1 MPPLDDALS
10 SAVLYVP
17 RVGQD
22 GRRTST
28 VTAWKPAVPG
38 LTEVFHARM
47 VDFAYP
53 PHCHDVWTVLLV
65 DDGAVA
71 YDLDRRERGATPA
84 AVAVLPP
91 GVVHDGRSVRPQG
104 FRKRVLYLDDRHL
117 PERLVGAAVEQSSI
131 ADPELVA
138 QVDAV
143 HRALGD
149 RDDLEAEER
158 LAFVTKRIVEHL
170 DRREPRRRSH
180 ERRIAHEL
188 RDLLDASWADPM
200 TLESAATTIGRSVTH
215 VSRAFTEAFGVPP
228 HAYVVGRRVGE
239 ARRLLLDGRPPAD
252 VAAMTGFVDQAH
264 LTRHFKRHVATTPG
278 RFTARSA

>member
-1 MPPLDDALS
+1 
-10 SAVLYVP
+10 
-17 RVGQD
+17 
-22 GRRTST
+22 

-71 YDLDRRERGATPA
+71 FDLDRRERGATPA
-84 AVAVLPP
+84 SVAVLPP

-104 FRKRVLYLDDRHL
+104 FRKRVLYLDGRHL
-117 PERLVGAAVEQSSI
+117 PDRLIGASVDQSSI
-131 ADPELVA
+131 ADPALVA

-143 HRALGD
+143 HRALGG

-158 LAFVTKRIVEHL
+158 LAFVAKRIVEHL
-170 DRREPRRRSH
+170 DRRAPRPETG
-180 ERRIAHEL
+180 ERRVAHEL
-188 RDLLDASWADPM
+188 RDLLDARWAEPL
-200 TLESAATTIGRSVTH
+200 TLESAAATLGRSVTH
-215 VSRAFTEAFGVPP
+215 VSRAFSAEFGVPP
-228 HAYVVGRRVGE
+228 HAYVVGRRVGG
-239 ARRLLLDGRPPAD
+239 ARRLLLDGVPPAD
-252 VAAMTGFVDQAH
+252 VAAVTGFVDQAH

-278 RFTARSA
+278 RFAARSA

>member
-1 MPPLDDALS
+1 
-10 SAVLYVP
+10 VH
-17 RVGQD
+17 QD
-22 GRRTST
+22 HRRST

-71 YDLDRRERGATPA
+71 YDLDRHERGATPA
-84 AVAVLPP
+84 SVTVLPP

-104 FRKRVLYLDDRHL
+104 FRKRVLYLDGRHL
-117 PERLVGAAVEQSSI
+117 PDRLVGASVDRSTITDAR
-131 ADPELVA
+131 LVA
-138 QVDAV
+138 GVDAV
-143 HRALGD
+143 HRALGR

-158 LAFVTKRIVEHL
+158 LAFVSRRIVGHL
-170 DRREPRRRSH
+170 DRRAPRPQDP
-180 ERRIAHEL
+180 ERRIAHRL
-188 RDLLDASWADPM
+188 RDLLDASWAEPV
-200 TLESAATTIGRSVTH
+200 TLESAATALGRSVTH
-215 VSRAFTEAFGVPP
+215 VAKAFTNEFGIPP
-228 HAYVVGRRVGE
+228 HAYVVGRRIAE
-239 ARRLLLDGRPPAD
+239 ARGLLLDGVPPAE
-252 VAAMTGFVDQAH
+252 VAAVTGFVDQAH